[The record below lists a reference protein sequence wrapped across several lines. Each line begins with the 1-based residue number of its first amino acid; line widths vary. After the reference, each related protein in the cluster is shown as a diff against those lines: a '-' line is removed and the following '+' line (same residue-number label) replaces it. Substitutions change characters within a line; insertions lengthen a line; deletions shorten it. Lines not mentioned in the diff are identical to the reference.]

1 MNLTGSRQGWR
12 RLSPGDFPL
21 AKVVRGPGLHMT
33 AEGVEQKLIDCSA
46 ADDTPEAGFENK
58 ARCTP
63 EM

>member
-1 MNLTGSRQGWR
+1 MNLTGSRQGWPI
-12 RLSPGDFPL
+12 LSPGDFPL